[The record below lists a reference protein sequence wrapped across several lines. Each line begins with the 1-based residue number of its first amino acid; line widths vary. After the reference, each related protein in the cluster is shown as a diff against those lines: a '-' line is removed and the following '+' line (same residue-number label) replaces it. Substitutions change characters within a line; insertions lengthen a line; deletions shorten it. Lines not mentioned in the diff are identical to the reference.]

1 MISASFVQDMRVR
14 GASVTESRVSSVVD
28 ICFSKKKMEVCV
40 RVVYVRATLATGVYR
55 ASKSVV
61 WLNLT

>member
-1 MISASFVQDMRVR
+1 MRVR